1 MDGEQGAESIH
12 KILRLLQILLH
23 PYAKALKPVILE
35 RKWHPKGDQIQRYHK
50 NIDLNFYYVN
60 LIFEL
65 YSVSIVSMHQIFS
78 THKRQR
84 TQRSHFET
92 PFLLN
97 PKQKT
102 NLCN

>member
-12 KILRLLQILLH
+12 KILRLLQRLLH
-23 PYAKALKPVILE
+23 PYAKALKLVILK

>member
-1 MDGEQGAESIH
+1 M
-12 KILRLLQILLH
+12 
-23 PYAKALKPVILE
+23 
-35 RKWHPKGDQIQRYHK
+35 
-50 NIDLNFYYVN
+50 N

-84 TQRSHFET
+84 TQRAHFET

-97 PKQKT
+97 PEQKS

>member
-1 MDGEQGAESIH
+1 M
-12 KILRLLQILLH
+12 
-23 PYAKALKPVILE
+23 
-35 RKWHPKGDQIQRYHK
+35 
-50 NIDLNFYYVN
+50 N

-65 YSVSIVSMHQIFS
+65 YSVGIVSMHQIFS

-84 TQRSHFET
+84 TQRPHFET
-92 PFLLN
+92 PFLLNQKWKKTN

>member
-1 MDGEQGAESIH
+1 M
-12 KILRLLQILLH
+12 
-23 PYAKALKPVILE
+23 
-35 RKWHPKGDQIQRYHK
+35 
-50 NIDLNFYYVN
+50 N

-84 TQRSHFET
+84 IQRAHFET

-97 PKQKT
+97 PEQKS